1 MKEYGYVRVS
11 SLDQNEE
18 RQMVEMRQLGIAE
31 ENIYK
36 DKQSGKDFNRPMYQ
50 KLLRKLKK
58 GDVLYIMSI
67 DRLGRNYEEIQSQWR
82 FLTREKEVDVSVID
96 MPLLDTRR
104 GKDLMGTFLADIVL
118 QVLSFVAQ
126 NERENIRKRQ
136 AQGIAAA
143 KANGMKFGRPVKKAP
158 PNFLEIV
165 EKWESGI
172 IKSYEAAEMCGMCE
186 SHMNDTFRQ
195 NFKVK
200 KVSSSHAKG
209 ETVAIVDEDIP
220 DEKLKEAVEKTG
232 YTFISAEREPYEK
245 KGFFARFK

>member
-18 RQMVEMRQLGIAE
+18 RQMVEMRKIGIPE

-58 GDVLYIMSI
+58 GDVLYILSI
-67 DRLGRNYEEIQSQWR
+67 DRLGRNYGEIQSQWR
-82 FLTREKEVDVSVID
+82 YLTREKEVDVSVID

-126 NERENIRKRQ
+126 NERENIRKRL
-136 AQGIAAA
+136 AQCIASY
-143 KANGMKFGRPVKKAP
+143 NGMKFGRPVIKAP
-158 PNFLEIV
+158 PDFPEIV
-165 EKWESGI
+165 QKWENGI

-186 SHMNDTFRQ
+186 STFYHRLREYRATLD
-195 NFKVK
+195 N
-200 KVSSSHAKG
+200 
-209 ETVAIVDEDIP
+209 
-220 DEKLKEAVEKTG
+220 EK
-232 YTFISAEREPYEK
+232 
-245 KGFFARFK
+245 